1 MSSKHSNS
9 ESLIDVASD
18 LIYETHIINTPL
30 RTSPPVHED
39 LAQTNL
45 RMRLESPITRRQE
58 LENPTLKWCILQV
71 SERLRVTGQT

>member
-9 ESLIDVASD
+9 SLIDIASD

-39 LAQTNL
+39 LVQTNL
-45 RMRLESPITRRQE
+45 RTKLEPPITRRQE
-58 LENPTLKWCILQV
+58 LENPTVVECI
-71 SERLRVTGQT
+71 EHNICYNICYI